1 MDTANPGNSK
11 VDVTIPID
19 KVLTTVPRLDAHL
32 KTPDFFDAAKFPTAK
47 FVSTKVTINGTT
59 ATIAGDLTLKDVTK
73 PVVLTAR
80 FIGAGNATQGAK
92 KLNFGFAATTSVK
105 RSDFGIN
112 YALPGVS
119 DKVDLDHQR
128 RLRRTVS
135 DTTPSADEEG
145 RPGIGRVEAFSDG
158 VVAIIVTIMVLELHP
173 PVSEGWDKLWT
184 LWPVFL
190 AYVLSYAYVAIYW
203 VNHHRLFTH
212 ATHVTNGL
220 IWSNMLL
227 LFALSLVP
235 FSTSYL
241 GEHHFQPRM
250 RPCSIW

>member
-1 MDTANPGNSK
+1 VTDTA
-11 VDVTIPID
+11 
-19 KVLTTVPRLDAHL
+19 
-32 KTPDFFDAAKFPTAK
+32 
-47 FVSTKVTINGTT
+47 
-59 ATIAGDLTLKDVTK
+59 
-73 PVVLTAR
+73 
-80 FIGAGNATQGAK
+80 
-92 KLNFGFAATTSVK
+92 
-105 RSDFGIN
+105 
-112 YALPGVS
+112 
-119 DKVDLDHQR
+119 
-128 RLRRTVS
+128 
-135 DTTPSADEEG
+135 PSANEEG

-173 PVSEGWDKLWT
+173 PISEGMDKLWT

-241 GEHHFQPRM
+241 GEHHFNREATLLYLATMLLPSVAYMVLQ
-250 RPCSIW
+250 SIIRRTGKQGPAAEAYYRSYGRKGRFAGLLYLAGIPLTFLSPWFGIACAGLVAILWFLPEGPLDRLFEGRAGHKAA